1 MTNKLID
8 IELITFAPSATVAIA
23 KKYGF
28 FQDQG
33 LNVLETR
40 TPSSSVQMKGL
51 IDEKYQFA
59 STAFDNVLAWSKKE
73 GAEILAIAKA
83 SSMVTLPMYVTQE
96 ISDWSDIKG
105 KVLAVDAVDTAY
117 ALVLRRI
124 LQVHDLILDRDYS
137 FFPAGS
143 TGYRFDS
150 MYSGK
155 TCGAI
160 LNPPW
165 NKKAEESG
173 MKLFADHIQVLPEYP
188 GGTYAV
194 SKDWAT
200 GNRQVVIAFLRSML
214 RATDLICSKL
224 DSSEMI
230 EAVSQGLGISTG
242 EARGVLNRVPS
253 QLQLIGEELQIP
265 LTLRTEF
272 GFQLPNGIKVNN
284 YLDQSFLTEASTPKV
299 GF

>member
-23 KKYGF
+23 QNYGF
-28 FQDQG
+28 FKEEG

-51 IDEKYQFA
+51 IDETYQFA
-59 STAFDNVLAWSKKE
+59 STAFDNVLAWSKRD

-96 ISDWSDIKG
+96 ISNWTDIKG

-124 LQVHDLILDRDYS
+124 LQAHDLILDRDYS

-143 TGYRFDS
+143 TGFRFDS

-165 NKKAEESG
+165 NKKAEECG
-173 MKLFADHIQVLPEYP
+173 MKLLADHNQVLPEYP

-200 GNRQVVIAFLRSML
+200 KNRQVVIAFLRSML
-214 RATDLICSKL
+214 RATDLIY
-224 DSSEMI
+224 SESDHVRLTEVI
-230 EAVSQGLGISTG
+230 SQGLGISAS
-242 EARGVLNRVPS
+242 EASGIFSRVPS
-253 QLQLIGEELQIP
+253 RLQLIGEELQIP
-265 LTLRTEF
+265 LTLRTDF
-272 GFQLPNGIKVNN
+272 GFHLPNGTNVDN
-284 YLDQSFLTEASTPKV
+284 YLDRSFLSEAITPK
-299 GF
+299 